1 MNDLGQFAKSQGLK
15 LVPFLVTLVLYFSLV
30 RQDPQGEL
38 WTTVLKCL
46 PIFALVFYVVAKGI
60 SPKKEYRR
68 SVWILL
74 GLVFSSGGDALL
86 NINLFPFGMISFGVA
101 HLFYISAFGW
111 KPVKWIIGLVLY
123 VAVSLCKFCL
133 LAIIHLAYLE
143 YLKPLV
149 VYYVHTKLDDIL
161 IIGVPIYCFLIT
173 TMLWRSLA
181 RAVDSRNFL
190 AVFCAIGAILFVI
203 SDALIAVTMFV
214 GVPLPCA
221 RLQIMITYYA
231 AQFAIALST
240 ADDGPALQRSIRKK
254 IK

>member
-1 MNDLGQFAKSQGLK
+1 MNDFGQFVKDQSQK
-15 LVPFLVTLVLYFSLV
+15 LLPFLATLVLYFSLV
-30 RQDPQGEL
+30 RKDPRGEL

-46 PIFALVFYVVAKGI
+46 PIVALMFYVVAKGI
-60 SPKKEYRR
+60 SLKKEYRR
-68 SVWILL
+68 SLWILL
-74 GLVFSSGGDALL
+74 GLVFSCGGDALL

-101 HLFYISAFGW
+101 HVFYISAFGW
-111 KPVKWIIGLVLY
+111 KPVKWLIGSVLF
-123 VAVSLCKFCL
+123 VAVSLF
-133 LAIIHLAYLE
+133 
-143 YLKPLV
+143 
-149 VYYVHTKLDDIL
+149 VYFVHKNLDEIL
-161 IIGVPIYCFLIT
+161 IIGVPIYCYLIT

-214 GVPLPCA
+214 GVPLPFA

-240 ADDGPALQRSIRKK
+240 ADDGPALQRSLRQK

>member
-1 MNDLGQFAKSQGLK
+1 MNDFGQFAKAQSPK
-15 LVPFLVTLVLYFSLV
+15 LLPFLATLVLYFSLV
-30 RQDPQGEL
+30 RKDPRGEL

-46 PIFALVFYVVAKGI
+46 PIVALMFYVVAKGI
-60 SPKKEYRR
+60 SLKKEYRR
-68 SVWILL
+68 SLWILL
-74 GLVFSSGGDALL
+74 GLVFSCGGDALL

-101 HLFYISAFGW
+101 HVFYISAFGW
-111 KPVKWIIGLVLY
+111 KPVKWLIGSVLF
-123 VAVSLCKFCL
+123 VAVSLF
-133 LAIIHLAYLE
+133 
-143 YLKPLV
+143 
-149 VYYVHTKLDDIL
+149 VYFVHKNLDEIL
-161 IIGVPIYCFLIT
+161 IIGVPIYCYLIT

-190 AVFCAIGAILFVI
+190 TIFCAIGAILFVI

-214 GVPLPCA
+214 GVPLPFA

-240 ADDGPALQRSIRKK
+240 ADDGPALQRSLRQK

>member
-1 MNDLGQFAKSQGLK
+1 MNDFGQFAKAQSPK
-15 LVPFLVTLVLYFSLV
+15 LLPFLATLVLYFSLV
-30 RQDPQGEL
+30 RKDPRGEL

-46 PIFALVFYVVAKGI
+46 PIVALMFYVVAKGI
-60 SPKKEYRR
+60 SLKKEYRH
-68 SVWILL
+68 SLWILL
-74 GLVFSSGGDALL
+74 GLVFSCGGDALL

-101 HLFYISAFGW
+101 HVFYISAFGW
-111 KPVKWIIGLVLY
+111 KPVKWLIGSVLF
-123 VAVSLCKFCL
+123 VAVSLF
-133 LAIIHLAYLE
+133 
-143 YLKPLV
+143 
-149 VYYVHTKLDDIL
+149 VYFVHKNLDEIL
-161 IIGVPIYCFLIT
+161 IIGVPIYCYLIT

-240 ADDGPALQRSIRKK
+240 ADDGPALQCSLHKK

>member
-1 MNDLGQFAKSQGLK
+1 MNDFGQFAKSQGLK

-46 PIFALVFYVVAKGI
+46 PIFTLVFYVLAKGI
-60 SPKKEYRR
+60 SLKKEYRR

-101 HLFYISAFGW
+101 HVFYISAFGW
-111 KPVKWIIGLVLY
+111 KPVKWIIGSVLY
-123 VAVSLCKFCL
+123 VAVSLF
-133 LAIIHLAYLE
+133 
-143 YLKPLV
+143 

>member
-1 MNDLGQFAKSQGLK
+1 MNDFGQFARAQGPK

-30 RQDPQGEL
+30 RKDPQGEL

-46 PIFALVFYVVAKGI
+46 PIVALMFYVVAKGI
-60 SPKKEYRR
+60 SLKKGYRR
-68 SVWILL
+68 SLWILL
-74 GLVFSSGGDALL
+74 GLVFSCGGDALL

-101 HLFYISAFGW
+101 HVFYISAFGW
-111 KPVKWIIGLVLY
+111 KPVKWFIGSVLY
-123 VAVSLCKFCL
+123 VAVTLF
-133 LAIIHLAYLE
+133 
-143 YLKPLV
+143 
-149 VYYVHTKLDDIL
+149 VYFVHKNLDEIL
-161 IIGVPIYCFLIT
+161 IVGVPIYCYLIT

-181 RAVDSRNFL
+181 RAVDSRTFL
-190 AVFCAIGAILFVI
+190 AVFCAVGAILFVI

-221 RLQIMITYYA
+221 RLQIMVTYYA

-240 ADDGPALQRSIRKK
+240 ADDVPAPQRSLRKK